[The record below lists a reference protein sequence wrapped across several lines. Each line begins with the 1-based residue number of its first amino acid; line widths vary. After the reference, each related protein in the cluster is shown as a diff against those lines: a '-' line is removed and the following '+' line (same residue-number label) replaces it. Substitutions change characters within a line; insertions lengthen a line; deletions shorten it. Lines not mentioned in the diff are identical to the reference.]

1 MTRSTAPFAPVPSG
15 LERYRCDA
23 GDAAEAQLTI
33 PADARHERRFEI
45 ACQAQLRC
53 GDLAADAWHEMAVY
67 ANGALQW
74 RRRVPTHNP
83 GSFDGLDYRFA
94 ATVPV
99 GQSLKLLV
107 RVQAKGGAR
116 RERLEIEAEALG

>member
-1 MTRSTAPFAPVPSG
+1 MTRSKAPFAAVPSAQ
-15 LERYRCDA
+15 ERYRCDA
-23 GDAAEAQLTI
+23 GDAAEAQLVI
-33 PADARHERRFEI
+33 PADAVHDRRFEV
-45 ACQAQLRC
+45 ACQVQLRC
-53 GDLAADAWHEMAVY
+53 AELAPDAWHEMAVY

-94 ATVPV
+94 TTVPV
-99 GQSLKLLV
+99 GQSLKVLV

-116 RERLEIEAEALG
+116 RDRLQIEAEALG